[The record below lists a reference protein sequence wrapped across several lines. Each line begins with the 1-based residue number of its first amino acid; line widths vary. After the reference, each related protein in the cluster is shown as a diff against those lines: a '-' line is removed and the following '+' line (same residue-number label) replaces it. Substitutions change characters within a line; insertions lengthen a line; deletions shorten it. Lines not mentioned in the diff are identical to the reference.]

1 MASSLQE
8 FQDQRDYSANHNA
21 GTSAPHGSLKL
32 KKCNVGFYL
41 TDIVLAEPL
50 DLLIDPRDVASDS
63 FEFGQ
68 YQSTILAPIV
78 RRGKGHDVPSLKRG
92 RRQPQALTPDSIWPS
107 IQR

>member
-8 FQDQRDYSANHNA
+8 FQDQRDYSTNHNA

-41 TDIVLAEPL
+41 TDIVLTKPL
-50 DLLIDPRDVASDS
+50 DLLIDSRDIASDS

-68 YQSTILAPIV
+68 YQPTILTPII
-78 RRGKGHDVPSLKRG
+78 RRREGHDVVSLERG
-92 RRQPQALTPDSIWPS
+92 LRQPQALTPDSIVPS